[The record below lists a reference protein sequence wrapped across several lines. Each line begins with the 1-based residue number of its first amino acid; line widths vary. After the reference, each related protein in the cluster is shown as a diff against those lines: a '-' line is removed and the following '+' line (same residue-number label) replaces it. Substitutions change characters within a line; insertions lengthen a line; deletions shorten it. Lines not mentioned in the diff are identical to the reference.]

1 MSGAWRGGD
10 GGGCGVCVC
19 VVYVCGCMCVRGC
32 VGGEMRERERKS
44 VEAPLHPRLYK
55 CTTALCPLPTTTAC
69 RADHSTSVHS
79 NFGSL
84 SLSLSLFPF
93 RCIPSHASP
102 AKVQVE
108 GWNEDDRPRHVHT
121 NDLVPPRHLL
131 QVCTLLYPLFQCGRL
146 RLSPSPNAPSALHDC
161 SYSHTHTC
169 SHTLTL
175 SHTRSLYPC
184 TVSCVR

>member
-1 MSGAWRGGD
+1 MAGRGRRRVW
-10 GGGCGVCVC
+10 CVCVC
-19 VVYVCGCMCVRGC
+19 VWCMCVRVC
-32 VGGEMRERERKS
+32 VYVCTRLRRRGEERERERVWK
-44 VEAPLHPRLYK
+44 RLYIPGS
-55 CTTALCPLPTTTAC
+55 TNVPPRYALFQKQLPAA
-69 RADHSTSVHS
+69 RIIPPRSILISAV
-79 NFGSL
+79 
-84 SLSLSLFPF
+84 SLSLSLFLF